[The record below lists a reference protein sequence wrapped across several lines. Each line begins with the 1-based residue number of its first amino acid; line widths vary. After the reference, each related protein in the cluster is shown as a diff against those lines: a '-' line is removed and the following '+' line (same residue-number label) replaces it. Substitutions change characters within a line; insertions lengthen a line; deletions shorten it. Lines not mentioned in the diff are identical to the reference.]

1 MGAIFSKLQ
10 FTLKKC
16 LFEINNGSTLLD
28 PSLVQVQTFLSALF
42 MQMLLAFL
50 HAPSTSNPSHGYL
63 SSLETSQAH
72 TIEIVKTLES
82 SHAQTHFNSKN
93 LPKLFDQDFK
103 KLASIELSHET
114 SKGFPHLNFHTQSVH
129 PQNISC
135 TQHSHTLQSSMCLNN
150 LN

>member
-1 MGAIFSKLQ
+1 
-10 FTLKKC
+10 
-16 LFEINNGSTLLD
+16 
-28 PSLVQVQTFLSALF
+28 

-50 HAPSTSNPSHGYL
+50 HVPSTSNPSHGYL
-63 SSLETSQAH
+63 SLLETSQAH

-93 LPKLFDQDFK
+93 LPKLVDQDFK

-114 SKGFPHLNFHTQSVH
+114 SKGFPHLNSHTQSVH
-129 PQNISC
+129 PQNISR
-135 TQHSHTLQSSMCLNN
+135 TQHSHILQSSTCLNN